1 MNKQH
6 EASLQIIIN
15 NKDKVEKKIE
25 GKENKIRRIYSNVLI
40 TSFKEKN
47 NLSSILLHNIQVN
60 ITDKLELTN
69 SFITS
74 EKELKNKISKNRYY

>member
-25 GKENKIRRIYSNVLI
+25 GKENKIRRIYPNVLI
-40 TSFKEKN
+40 TSFKGKN

-60 ITDKLELTN
+60 LTDKLELTN

-74 EKELKNKISKNRYY
+74 EKELKNKISKNR